1 MVQAKPAESCVLRLQ
16 LKRADGG
23 LAPTMIV
30 VSVLVIASRFVVA
43 QKEAAVDGAPLG
55 LGTTN
60 YGRRLLTLFVTGR
73 STTLT

>member
-1 MVQAKPAESCVLRLQ
+1 
-16 LKRADGG
+16 
-23 LAPTMIV
+23 MIV

-60 YGRRLLTLFVTGR
+60 YGFIQCSHWASATAVVDGSRAKWGPRPDLHGIALQGGGAAKTF
-73 STTLT
+73 